1 MRWPLRRQILLPMVA
16 VMLATIAV
24 VSGLNAWLATR
35 RVERA
40 IQRQL
45 ADVVQTL
52 SGTNFPLERTV
63 LRQMR
68 GLTGAE
74 YVVSRPVGGV
84 LASSAEPFARVPAS
98 SESPTSEPRHFERTV
113 VVEHT
118 PYFHAAVPLDRRAVG
133 GEQLVLHTFYPEAN
147 WQEARRQAIVPPLLI
162 GGFALLVTTAIAY
175 AIALRVT
182 QPVQQLR
189 VKVQQ
194 IAAGDFQPLALDR
207 RDDEI
212 RDLTV
217 AVNQMAAM
225 LAQYEEQVRRNERL
239 RTLGQLGGGIA
250 HQVRNAATGCRI
262 ALDLH
267 RRDCPLAAI
276 GGEDES
282 LGIAVRQLSL
292 IESHVQRFLT
302 LGRRSSAPPAPVAV
316 ASLVQGISP
325 LVQPLAD
332 HIGVSLEF
340 AEPPSQWQVLGD
352 AEALQQLLVNLLL
365 NAIEAASHAR
375 ANDTSA
381 APAPAQVK
389 LEIRASAGHIALLV
403 GDNGTGPAAAMQGR
417 LFEPLATDKPQGTG
431 LGLSV
436 VKQIAEEH
444 GGVAR
449 WQRRDGWTWF
459 TVELP
464 ELKES
469 AQAMSSGAIV
479 GVAPSP
485 LGRGP
490 G

>member
-16 VMLATIAV
+16 VMLATIVV

-45 ADVVQTL
+45 ADVVRTL

-63 LRQMR
+63 LKQMH

-74 YVVSRPVGGV
+74 YVISLPAGEV
-84 LASSAEPFARVPAS
+84 LAASAEPFAGVPAS
-98 SESPTSEPRHFERTV
+98 SEAPTSQPLHFERTV
-113 VVEHT
+113 VVEHA
-118 PYFHAAVPLDRRAVG
+118 PYFHAAVPLDRRPVG
-133 GEQLVLHTFYPEAN
+133 GEQLVLHSFYPEAT

-182 QPVQQLR
+182 QPVQQLQQ
-189 VKVQQ
+189 KVQQ
-194 IAAGDFQPLALDR
+194 IAAGDFHPLALGR
-207 RDDEI
+207 RNDEI
-212 RDLTV
+212 RDLTI
-217 AVNQMAAM
+217 AVNRMAAL
-225 LAQYEEQVRRNERL
+225 LAKYEEQVRRNERL

-267 RRDCPLAAI
+267 RRDCELTAVS
-276 GGEDES
+276 GHEDES

-302 LGRRSSAPPAPVAV
+302 LGRRSSSPPAPVALSSV
-316 ASLVQGISP
+316 VQGISP

-332 HIGVSLEF
+332 HIGVRLKF
-340 AEPPSQWQVLGD
+340 AQPPDPWQVQGD
-352 AEALQQLLVNLLL
+352 AEALQQLLINLLL
-365 NAIEAASHAR
+365 NGIEAASHAR
-375 ANDTSA
+375 ATAARA
-381 APAPAQVK
+381 APEPAQVT
-389 LEIRASAGHIALLV
+389 LEIRAREAHIDLLV
-403 GDNGTGPAAAMQGR
+403 GDNGAGPAVAMQSR

-444 GGVAR
+444 GGSAR
-449 WQRRDGWTWF
+449 WERRDGWTWF
-459 TVELP
+459 IVELP
-464 ELKES
+464 KLNLPREVES
-469 AQAMSSGAIV
+469 
-479 GVAPSP
+479 
-485 LGRGP
+485 
-490 G
+490 